1 MRSKKNYQAPNIAP
15 EHFLGSECAYSVK
28 SDNEDIND
36 IKSTGTLEKTNW
48 NNPIVLSL
56 AKLIL
61 SL

>member
-36 IKSTGTLEKTNW
+36 IKSTGTLEKTN
-48 NNPIVLSL
+48 
-56 AKLIL
+56 
-61 SL
+61 